1 MKSYDAWVKAWKTY
15 NLHYSA
21 LAWLILAL
29 VLVLIA
35 GIAFANA
42 RNVAKKGLPDTPG
55 SRIALLSKVMLA
67 VSLAFVMLGG
77 LAYMQSLRI
86 TAEMVKEPATVSEPL
101 KFGSQLEKDTGVNG
115 LSCGTSLDLTVM
127 PADGTYD
134 CRYLDGHGTL
144 HRDATLVVDGTKA
157 GLYDGQGKTMFT
169 N

>member
-1 MKSYDAWVKAWKTY
+1 MKDYDAWVKAWKTY
-15 NLHYSA
+15 NLHHSA

-35 GIAFANA
+35 GIAFAVA
-42 RNVAKKGLPDTPG
+42 HDVAKKGLPGTPG
-55 SRIALLSKVMLA
+55 SSIALLANATLV

-77 LAYMQSLRI
+77 LAYLQSLRT
-86 TAEMVKEPATVSEPL
+86 TAEMVKEPATVSKPL
-101 KFGSQLEKDTGVNG
+101 KFGSRLEKDTGVNG
-115 LSCGTSLDLTVM
+115 LSCDTSLDLTVM

-144 HRDATLVVDGTKA
+144 HRDATLVVDDTKA